1 AAVAQSLVG
10 GQGGSLANVTCYVSH
25 AMHPRVT
32 VTIQRAGLPTFFGR
46 IWGAGAGSV
55 SATAKAEAFNPSGGS
70 VNIAV
75 GSVKPWL
82 INNDCVPGPCTGL
95 PGPFYFT
102 PATYGIVP
110 GATFIGTQVT
120 F

>member
-1 AAVAQSLVG
+1 
-10 GQGGSLANVTCYVSH
+10 
-25 AMHPRVT
+25 
-32 VTIQRAGLPTFFGR
+32 
-46 IWGAGAGSV
+46 
-55 SATAKAEAFNPSGGS
+55 
-70 VNIAV
+70 
-75 GSVKPWL
+75 KPWL

-120 F
+120 FTEVDDRAGTDPAPNQFYALDPPQPNLCPSNSALQCNNIGTGPPGIFYHDNIACANTAFQY